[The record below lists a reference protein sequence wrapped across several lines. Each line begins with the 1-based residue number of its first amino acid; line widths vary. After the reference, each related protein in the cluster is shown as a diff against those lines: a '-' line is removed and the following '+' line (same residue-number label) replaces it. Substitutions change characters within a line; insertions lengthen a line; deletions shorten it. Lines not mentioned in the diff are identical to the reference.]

1 MRAILAAGIVVAFL
15 LPAQASAQAAQ
26 TTVGPGGLRLPKVIA
41 GQPPVP
47 PAGSDGAVAA
57 PVEIES
63 LADSFDRP
71 PSAAAEPPPNP
82 LFTDRPAP
90 ARR

>member
-1 MRAILAAGIVVAFL
+1 MRSILGAGIMAACL
-15 LPAQASAQAAQ
+15 LPAQASAHAAQ
-26 TTVGPGGLRLPKVIA
+26 TTIGPGGLRLPKVIA
-41 GQPPVP
+41 GQPPEP

-57 PVEIES
+57 PVEVES

-71 PSAAAEPPPNP
+71 LSATAEPPPNP

-90 ARR
+90 PHR